1 MAKGTCTNITNCTKA
16 SNQEIQEVDASNFV
30 CKECGKPLVPTDATM
45 IDDENKGGGGIDK
58 KKLFIIIGCGL
69 AVCVVGFV
77 FWLLFGRNAGG
88 CGRGPQPPTGISL
101 VQKEI
106 SIAEGGTETLQVQ
119 LEPADAKAELRW
131 ASKNPKIATV
141 ENGVVTGVAE
151 GVTQVG
157 VQVVDDKELKD
168 LCTVTV
174 TQGVTYSISI
184 SGDKTIKPGNTS
196 KLKATVI
203 PADETK
209 KLIWNSNNPSIATVS
224 ADGTVTGISEG
235 TADITAQ
242 LEGTAA
248 TSSYTI
254 TVSKGT
260 GIHLDYGTYT
270 GETKNGKPHG
280 KGTLVFTKNHVLSPY
295 DMDKITAEPGES
307 YQGQFVNGFP
317 TIGALFNA
325 DGTRKRAVNL
335 GAVNN

>member
-16 SNQEIQEVDASNFV
+16 SNQEIQEVDGSNFV

-45 IDDENKGGGGIDK
+45 TDDDNEGGGGRDR
-58 KKLFIIIGCGL
+58 KKLFIIIGCVL
-69 AVCVVGFV
+69 AVCVVGLV
-77 FWLLFGRNAGG
+77 FWLWFGRDPGNQGKE
-88 CGRGPQPPTGISL
+88 PKPTGISL

-119 LEPADAKAELRW
+119 LEPSDAKAELRW
-131 ASKNPKIATV
+131 ASKDSKIATV
-141 ENGVVTGVAE
+141 ENGVVTGVAA

-157 VQVVDDKELKD
+157 VQVVDNKELKD

-235 TADITAQ
+235 LANITAQ
-242 LEGTAA
+242 LEGTSA
-248 TSSYTI
+248 TSSFTI
-254 TVSKGT
+254 TVKNGSGP
-260 GIHLDYGTYT
+260 IHLPYGTYT

-280 KGTLVFTKNHVLSPY
+280 KGKLVFTQTHVLSPY
-295 DMDKITAEPGES
+295 DMDKITAQPGES
-307 YQGQFVNGFP
+307 YQGQFVNGYP
-317 TIGALFNA
+317 TIGAIFNA